1 MKVGKKLLSTL
12 LAIMMIISSVS
23 VCFGV
28 LGADNSIE
36 SLMSQIELHHSS
48 LIDLIEA
55 AGKTD
60 ATEEDKKKALSS
72 IGTNMWA
79 VERDTA
85 TSSWHWVTYA
95 YAQAADAVAT
105 GNVDT
110 FADIYNAILTE
121 IDNVDGKKDG
131 KIDRENHPKRMPLER
146 YEEILKVFAFGE
158 DTTKN
163 AAPPEP

>member
-85 TSSWHWVTYA
+85 TSSWHWVTYS
-95 YAQAADAVAT
+95 YAQAADAVEKALTKGKVRFDLSSVTENEHYTEVIYELGVTPQVRSLAMSLKQLPGVT
-105 GNVDT
+105 GVSLVNCRK
-110 FADIYNAILTE
+110 
-121 IDNVDGKKDG
+121 GS
-131 KIDRENHPKRMPLER
+131 
-146 YEEILKVFAFGE
+146 
-158 DTTKN
+158 
-163 AAPPEP
+163 